1 MTEPE
6 PETTSPDTSPPVP
19 DMATLFCTDPLNL
32 THNNITGIITHMRSA
47 RHISDAGI
55 AIKKKAKLTTKETA
69 TKKLGLKLD
78 LGDIGL

>member
-6 PETTSPDTSPPVP
+6 PDTTSPPVP
-19 DMATLFCTDPLNL
+19 DMATLFCTDPLNH
-32 THNNITGIITHMRSA
+32 TRDNITEIIVHMRSA
-47 RHISDAGI
+47 RHLFNTGAP
-55 AIKKKAKLTTKETA
+55 KKKATPKLTVKETA